1 MSIKGSLQNYFSLGQ
16 LVASDKNLP
25 SSEQYFL
32 QTDSEENYDINQPSN
47 YTKTS
52 IKYKFNSYGFRT
64 NEFILPKT
72 LPVIL
77 VLGCSFTLG
86 IGLKE
91 EDTWPT
97 IFQQTYFP
105 EYTLYNLG
113 LGGASADTVARLA
126 INFIPILKP
135 DIVAV
140 FWPNMCRY
148 EIVETSHIRFAG
160 PWLDEELILKKLLN
174 QTELYNNQQK
184 NKVILDL
191 LQKIYQFELLQLDAD
206 DFNQIIYEG
215 MKLNSNRARDN
226 THPGPF
232 FHKHISNCF
241 HDKYLKRNNQ

>member
-1 MSIKGSLQNYFSLGQ
+1 MSIKGTLQNYFSMGQ

-174 QTELYNNQQK
+174 QTDLYNNQQK

-206 DFNQIIYEG
+206 DFNQTIYEG
-215 MKLNSNRARDN
+215 MKLNSDRARDN
-226 THPGPF
+226 T
-232 FHKHISNCF
+232 HISNCF
-241 HDKYLKRNNQ
+241 HDKYLKRNDQ